1 MLCGIVLSCI
11 CAGNAV
17 TTGGA
22 CPALPCHVLQES
34 KEPEIYRAIRF
45 GCVLE
50 NVVFDRL

>member
-1 MLCGIVLSCI
+1 MQPLT
-11 CAGNAV
+11 CAYHLLTANQIRNLASLD
-17 TTGGA
+17 
-22 CPALPCHVLQES
+22 PAALQES